1 MSSSIEKEF
10 YYLITE
16 IDLRKKCDFHDFLT
30 PIETCVNGLKP
41 HLQMKKN
48 GLIVSTG
55 TERALFDVILSDE
68 RCEGLVVIDINPK
81 VKAYLD
87 FNLFLLKASENRAEY
102 LHLSTSPTAF
112 RSKITKLKSPMQE
125 YYASHL
131 EQFATIYFS
140 QTHAWRKNKVYD
152 VVNYTKN
159 DELFHKLQTHA
170 LAENIISIVGDIG
183 DIDFLKN
190 RNIEIID
197 ESNISQYSLPLYKID
212 SNPRLLMTIKLPLHR
227 GGGWSYIS
235 NPSDRVPHR
244 FIRSIVS

>member
-1 MSSSIEKEF
+1 
-10 YYLITE
+10 
-16 IDLRKKCDFHDFLT
+16 
-30 PIETCVNGLKP
+30 
-41 HLQMKKN
+41 MKKP

-55 TERALFDVILSDE
+55 TERSLFDIILSDPY
-68 RCEGLVVIDINPK
+68 CEGLVAIDINPK
-81 VKAYLD
+81 VKAYID
-87 FNLFLLKASENRAEY
+87 FNLFLLKVSENRMEY

-112 RSKITKLKSPMQE
+112 RSKITELKDPMQE

-131 EQFATIYFS
+131 EEFAAIYFS
-140 QTHAWRKNKVYD
+140 QTQAWRKNKAYD

-159 DELFHKLQTHA
+159 DELFHKLQTCA
-170 LAENIISIVGDIG
+170 LSGNIISIVGDIG

-212 SNPRLLMTIKLPLHR
+212 SNPRLLMSIKLPLHR
-227 GGGWSYIS
+227 GGGWTYIS

-244 FIRSIVS
+244 FIKSIVS